1 MLKAVFFDLDGVLC
15 DTSQHHFQS
24 WKLVAEKFNFDLTV
38 KKNEKLKGLNRKESV
53 NKILSWADVQ
63 LAEARKEELI
73 KEKNNQYLKLI
84 DLMTPQDLNEGVLK
98 LFHSLRSNGVKI
110 GLGASTSHAVRVLD
124 KLDCIAEFDAIVDG
138 NMVKRP
144 KPDAEVF
151 ELLMQKLD
159 VQPEEC
165 VVLEDSPNGFES
177 SKRAKIKCVAMGN
190 LCTGH
195 DACCSL
201 AIKNL
206 SELNF
211 ESLAKLVAPN

>member
-1 MLKAVFFDLDGVLC
+1 MLRAVFFDLDGVLC
-15 DTSQHHFQS
+15 NTSQFHYLS
-24 WKLVAEKFNFDLTV
+24 WKSIAQKFKFDLSL
-38 KKNEKLKGLNRKESV
+38 KKNDKLKGLDRKESL

-73 KEKNNQYLKLI
+73 KEKNNHYLRLI
-84 DLMTPQDLNEGVLK
+84 DSMTPEDLHNGALM
-98 LFHSLRSNGVKI
+98 LFQNLRENSVKI
-110 GLGASTSHAVRVLD
+110 GLGASTNHAIRVID
-124 KLDCIAEFDAIVDG
+124 KLDCIIEFDAIVDG

-144 KPDAEVF
+144 KPDAEVY

-177 SKRAKIKCVAMGN
+177 SKRAKIKCVALGN

-195 DACCSL
+195 DACCSM

-211 ESLAKLVAPN
+211 DSLSKLVAPN